1 MKKIFMFG
9 LVMFL
14 TGSVAVAVLS
24 QFVKKEDFN
33 SAKNYFSKKGT
44 LNAQDSED
52 YNFDEKFAFKNV
64 TDLSI
69 DVIFG
74 DVKIAES
81 KDDQLHV
88 TLKSKV
94 RKGSAPQNTEKI
106 IFQEGSKV
114 KIDFNALYNDEN
126 PSQTWMEV
134 NDNGITITEAFSVK
148 IEIPKQYKKLTL
160 TTVSADSDLT
170 NLTLEGLDLHN
181 VSGDYKLKQV
191 SVGAMKIDN
200 VSGDMKLDQVKA
212 DEVKLNT
219 ISGDVEF
226 AELKSNNVKIDTI
239 SGDVEFKYAQP
250 ADIEVQMDSVSGD
263 IEGDSYFKKYI
274 SESSLKLGQPKQKVT
289 INSVSG
295 DIEFKK
301 Q

>member
-1 MKKIFMFG
+1 MKKVFIVG

-14 TGSVAVAVLS
+14 VGSVATAVLS
-24 QFVKKEDFN
+24 QSVKKEDFDQ
-33 SAKNYFSKKGT
+33 AKNYFNKKGT
-44 LNAQDSED
+44 LNAQDAED
-52 YNFDEKFAFKNV
+52 YNFDEKFSFKNV
-64 TDLSI
+64 SDLSV

-74 DVKIAES
+74 DVKITES
-81 KDDQLHV
+81 KDNQLHV
-88 TLKSKV
+88 VLKSKV
-94 RKGSAPQNTEKI
+94 RKGSSPQDTKKM
-106 IFQEGSKV
+106 IFQDGTKV

-126 PSQTWMEV
+126 PSQTWMEI
-134 NDNGITITEAFSVK
+134 DGKGITITDVFSVK
-148 IEIPKQYKKLTL
+148 IEIPSQFKKLTL
-160 TTVSADSDLT
+160 TTVSADTDL
-170 NLTLEGLDLHN
+170 NGLTLSGLDLHN
-181 VSGDYKLKQV
+181 VSGDYKLNQV
-191 SVGAMKIDN
+191 SAAALKIDN

-212 DEVKLNT
+212 DDVKLNT
-219 ISGDVEF
+219 VSGDIEF

-263 IEGDSYFKKYI
+263 IEGDAYFKKYI
-274 SESSLKLGQPKQKVT
+274 SESTLKLGQPKQKFT